1 MGNTQ
6 SIRRISF
13 EDIQTIIKNPEL
25 YLLVNTLS
33 ESEQNCLIKGTVCIS
48 KEIELINQYLKIDK
62 SIKIVIYGKN
72 CNDIKPQEKAQQLY
86 SLGFYNIF
94 IYVGGLFEWLLLQDI
109 YGPTDFPTTSKQ
121 LDILK
126 FKPYSALNI
135 QLLTNY

>member
-1 MGNTQ
+1 MGNSQ
-6 SIRRISF
+6 SVRKINF
-13 EDIQTIIKNPEL
+13 EDIQIIIKNPEL

-33 ESEQNCLIKGTVCIS
+33 EGEQNCLIKGTVPIIR
-48 KEIELINQYLKIDK
+48 EIELINQYLKTDK

-86 SLGFYNIF
+86 NLGFYNIF

-109 YGPTDFPTTSKQ
+109 YGQIDFPTTSKQ

-126 FKPYSALNI
+126 YKPYSILNI
-135 QLLTNY
+135 QLLTNS